1 MYFFFREKCINIGQ
15 SIARG
20 KLSFFLCCEKSRLYP
35 INIDVLS
42 GISVYNMFII
52 NLSMIVH
59 ILYIILL
66 YKYYIK
72 YIEHKMIFI
81 FHTIIVTIYTLS
93 LISGGSIEP
102 TSLGERYEKTIL
114 EMLF

>member
-1 MYFFFREKCINIGQ
+1 
-15 SIARG
+15 
-20 KLSFFLCCEKSRLYP
+20 
-35 INIDVLS
+35 
-42 GISVYNMFII
+42 MFII

-59 ILYIILL
+59 ILFIILL

-72 YIEHKMIFI
+72 YIEHEMIFI

-93 LISGGSIEP
+93 LISGDSIEP
-102 TSLGERYEKTIL
+102 ISLGERYERTIL